1 MSNAERLEELI
12 EQAERAHNLP
22 VLRVQPTKTLL
33 KAIDSEIVE
42 PLEKRIAELEADAQ
56 DLRGMVAR
64 LQQDAETA
72 NRLITQRD
80 ARIAELEAQLQ
91 AAQQWRPIEA
101 DGLSQHETVFCG
113 CKPGC
118 TDKINIWKTNLVQV
132 INPELNRTADIVLPD
147 DIRLCRKVQP

>member
-1 MSNAERLEELI
+1 MNAESMQALESGYYQLHREL
-12 EQAERAHNLP
+12 AEANETIGNLRND
-22 VLRVQPTKTLL
+22 LTK
-33 KAIDSEIVE
+33 
-42 PLEKRIAELEADAQ
+42 AQ
-56 DLRGMVAR
+56 
-64 LQQDAETA
+64 
-72 NRLITQRD
+72 